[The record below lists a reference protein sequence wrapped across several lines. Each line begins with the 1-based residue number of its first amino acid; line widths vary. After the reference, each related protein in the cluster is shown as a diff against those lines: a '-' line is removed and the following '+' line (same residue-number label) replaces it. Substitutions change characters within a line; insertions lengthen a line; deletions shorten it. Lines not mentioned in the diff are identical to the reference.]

1 MPDIGD
7 LCENRYRFDGKG
19 GCQFSA
25 NRQTEKSQIVIY
37 KAALQLYIPD
47 TAVLRCPLYPWQEG
61 DFLSGDL
68 LLQGESVFDRWA
80 GERAPGMRREG
91 AAFSQTNAARCIQP
105 QLKQGNSR
113 QCYRKREN
121 GKPQYSQKQQPGQP
135 FPIGHIK
142 DQTGGHPCQI

>member
-37 KAALQLYIPD
+37 KAALQLYVPD

-68 LLQGESVFDRWA
+68 LLQGESVFDRW
-80 GERAPGMRREG
+80 
-91 AAFSQTNAARCIQP
+91 
-105 QLKQGNSR
+105 QGNVHRGCAERVQLSPRQMLPGVSSR
-113 QCYRKREN
+113 
-121 GKPQYSQKQQPGQP
+121 S
-135 FPIGHIK
+135 
-142 DQTGGHPCQI
+142 